1 VLIGVI
7 AFAVVLAAWSL
18 CARRLALR
26 QVGAPLVLVLAGVV
40 VGLFIQDELN
50 ASLNTEVAQRMAEV
64 ILAILLFVD
73 ATDVRGGL
81 FGRDPRSAIRVLL
94 IAMPLALAASLGLGL
109 WLLPGLS
116 WAVVLIIAC
125 VVVPIDFAPAA
136 SVLRDPRI
144 PERVR
149 NALNVEAGYNDGVVS
164 PVFIFALVLA
174 GDHSHAE
181 TPLDALGSAFPQA
194 GKAVLVGLVL
204 GALVAWATNAAE
216 RRDLMTEQSK
226 RVILVAVP
234 VLAYTCSIAIHGN
247 GFVAAFVCG
256 IAYVALRR
264 SEPAALRDELELL
277 DDVSFLLTAIMWF
290 VFGAAAVI
298 ALSDGVPWKLAVF
311 CLLALTVVRM
321 VPALLALLGSRF
333 TWRERVLVGWLG
345 PRGTT
350 SIVFGLLAFNV
361 LSDLA
366 ETDVLLVTVLTVL
379 GSVLLHGLGA
389 PAAANVFARASA
401 DSSPRPGTE

>member
-1 VLIGVI
+1 MLFGVI
-7 AFAVVLAAWSL
+7 AFAVVLAGWSL
-18 CARRLALR
+18 YARRLEAWH
-26 QVGAPLVLVLAGVV
+26 VGAPLVLVLAGVA
-40 VGLFIQDELN
+40 VGIPIQDELN
-50 ASLNTEVAQRMAEV
+50 ETLNTEVAQRAAEV

-81 FGRDPRSAIRVLL
+81 FGRDPRSALRVLFV
-94 IAMPLALAASLGLGL
+94 AMPLGLAAAVGLGL

-125 VVVPIDFAPAA
+125 VVVPVDFAPAA
-136 SVLRDPRI
+136 SALRDGRI

-149 NALNVEAGYNDGVVS
+149 NVLNVEAGYNDGIVS
-164 PVFIFALVLA
+164 PVFIFALALA

-181 TPLDALGSAFPQA
+181 TPLDALASAVPQA
-194 GKAVLVGLVL
+194 VKAVLVGLVL
-204 GALVAWATNAAE
+204 GATVAWLSNVAE
-216 RRDLMTEQSK
+216 HRGRMTEQST

-234 VLAYTCSIAIHGN
+234 LLAYTCSVAIHGN
-247 GFVAAFVCG
+247 GFVSAFVCG

-264 SEPAALRDELELL
+264 TEPSALRDELELL

-290 VFGAAAVI
+290 VFGATAVLAI
-298 ALSDGVPWKLAVF
+298 SLGVPWGVVVF

-321 VPALLALLGSRF
+321 VPVLLALLGSRF
-333 TWRERVLVGWLG
+333 TWRERALVGWLG

-361 LSDLA
+361 LSDEA
-366 ETDVLLVTVLTVL
+366 ETDVLLATVLTVL
-379 GSVLLHGLGA
+379 GSVLLHGLGT
-389 PAAANVFARASA
+389 PAAAKAFARAGA
-401 DSSPRPGTE
+401 NKLDG

>member
-18 CARRLALR
+18 CARRLELR

-40 VGLFIQDELN
+40 VGLFTADELD
-50 ASLNTEVAQRMAEV
+50 ATLNTDIAQRMAEV

-81 FGRDPRSAIRVLL
+81 FGRDARSAVRVLF
-94 IAMPLALAASLGLGL
+94 IAMPLALAAGVGLGL

-136 SVLRDPRI
+136 SALRDPRI

-149 NALNVEAGYNDGVVS
+149 NALNVEAGYNDGVIS

-181 TPLDALGSAFPQA
+181 TPLDALASAFPQA
-194 GKAVLVGLVL
+194 LKAVVIGLVI
-204 GALVAWATNAAE
+204 GAVVAWLSNAAE
-216 RRDLMTEQSK
+216 RRDLMTAQSR

-234 VLAYTCSIAIHGN
+234 LLAYTGSIAIHGN

-264 SEPAALRDELELL
+264 TEGSLRDDLELL
-277 DDVSFLLTAIMWF
+277 DDVGFLLTAIMWF
-290 VFGAAAVI
+290 VFGAAAVL
-298 ALSDGVPWKLAVF
+298 ALSGGVPLGVAVF

-321 VPALLALLGSRF
+321 VPMLVALLGSRF
-333 TWRERVLVGWLG
+333 TWRERALVGWLG
-345 PRGTT
+345 
-350 SIVFGLLAFNV
+350 
-361 LSDLA
+361 
-366 ETDVLLVTVLTVL
+366 
-379 GSVLLHGLGA
+379 
-389 PAAANVFARASA
+389 RAGRRRSCSA
-401 DSSPRPGTE
+401 CWRSTCSPIKRRSTCCSRPC

>member
-1 VLIGVI
+1 MLIGVI

-18 CARRLALR
+18 CARRLELR

-40 VGLFIQDELN
+40 VGLFTADELN
-50 ASLNTEVAQRMAEV
+50 ATLNTEIAQRMAEV

-81 FGRDPRSAIRVLL
+81 FGRDARSAVRVLFL
-94 IAMPLALAASLGLGL
+94 AMPLALAVGVGLGL

-136 SVLRDPRI
+136 SALRDPRI

-149 NALNVEAGYNDGVVS
+149 NALNVEAGYNDGVIS

-181 TPLDALGSAFPQA
+181 TPLDALASALPQA
-194 GKAVLVGLVL
+194 AKAIVIGLAI
-204 GALVAWATNAAE
+204 GAVIAWLSNAAE
-216 RRDLMTEQSK
+216 RRDLMTAQSR
-226 RVILVAVP
+226 RVILVTVP
-234 VLAYTCSIAIHGN
+234 LLAYTGSIAIHGN
-247 GFVAAFVCG
+247 GFVSAFVCG

-264 SEPAALRDELELL
+264 TEGSLRDDLELL
-277 DDVSFLLTAIMWF
+277 DDVGFLLTAIMWF
-290 VFGAAAVI
+290 VFGAAAVL
-298 ALSDGVPWKLAVF
+298 ALSGGVPLGVAVF

-321 VPALLALLGSRF
+321 VPMLVALFGSRF
-333 TWRERVLVGWLG
+333 TWRERALVGWLG

-361 LSDLA
+361 LSDQA
-366 ETDVLLVTVLTVL
+366 EIDVLLATVLTVL
-379 GSVLLHGLGA
+379 GSVVLHGLGA
-389 PAAANVFARASA
+389 PAAARVFARAEA
-401 DSSPRPGTE
+401 NKLAG